1 MEKPTHQA
9 HFWPVFVPGGAQNP
23 PTRRT
28 FAGFSYLVFVAGGY
42 FVGQVSMGCCYCVQ
56 LTKYKN
62 ICTIWKYVPYL
73 YRNSTYP
80 YIVMLV
86 VSSKEFRDNQK
97 NYLDKID
104 EGIEILLHRGKN
116 KAYRIIPVTEDD
128 TLMSKE
134 AFFAKID
141 KSLAEAREGNLETF
155 DTVESLMNFLE
166 KL

>member
-1 MEKPTHQA
+1 M
-9 HFWPVFVPGGAQNP
+9 
-23 PTRRT
+23 
-28 FAGFSYLVFVAGGY
+28 
-42 FVGQVSMGCCYCVQ
+42 
-56 LTKYKN
+56 
-62 ICTIWKYVPYL
+62 
-73 YRNSTYP
+73 YRNSTYL
-80 YIVMLV
+80 YVVMLV

-134 AFFAKID
+134 DFFAKID
-141 KSLAEAREGNLETF
+141 KSIAEARDGNLETY
-155 DTVESLMNFLE
+155 DTVESLKNFLE